1 MKITPTLEGGL
12 RVDIEDAG
20 DWFVLLGIT
29 RDAVSGDEKLSR
41 RLGALITDEEI
52 SADWRDIVVPELE
65 ENFETDLAHVT
76 EAIRAAEEVGDGHLW
91 ITADNAWHWYSALN
105 QARLA
110 LHGIHHFESIGAVS
124 AADLEPGAR
133 NAFVRSQ
140 FYCAFQ
146 TLLLDHVMR

>member
-12 RVDIEDAG
+12 RVDVEDAG

-29 RDAVSGDEKLSR
+29 RDAVSGDEELSS
-41 RLGALITDEEI
+41 RLGAMITDEEI
-52 SADWRDIVVPELE
+52 SADWRDIIVPELE
-65 ENFETDLAHVT
+65 EGFQTDLVHVT
-76 EAIRAAEEVGDGHLW
+76 GAIHAAEEDGGGQLW
-91 ITADNAWHWYSALN
+91 ITPENAWHWYSALN

-110 LHGIHHFESIGAVS
+110 LHGIHHFDS
-124 AADLEPGAR
+124 AGTRPPADLDPAVRGA
-133 NAFVRSQ
+133 FLRSQ

>member
-12 RVDIEDAG
+12 RVDVEDAG
-20 DWFVLLGIT
+20 DWFVLRGIT
-29 RDAVSGDEKLSR
+29 RDAVAGDEELSS
-41 RLGALITDEEI
+41 RLGALITDEEM
-52 SADWRDIVVPELE
+52 SADWREIVVPDLE
-65 ENFETDLAHVT
+65 EGFQNDLVHVT
-76 EAIRAAEEVGDGHLW
+76 EAIHAAKEDGGGHLW
-91 ITADNAWHWYSALN
+91 IEPENAWHWYSALN

-110 LHGIHHFESIGAVS
+110 LHAIHHFESAGGLS
-124 AADLEPGAR
+124 PADLDPADR